1 MHEYML
7 VDHITGQ
14 FLERCS
20 EHAEAKSRKGVL
32 QASRRRRVAI
42 HKVRL
47 PDRPIPKQL
56 ARQRNRTLQTH
67 ARLALS
73 SQLAI
78 SRKPEASSA
87 LSLSRLWDV
96 SSIASNSAHGNW
108 EEYRNLRRRYRATP
122 SDDGG
127 APYIACDSTEIAV
140 VRILAQT
147 YPYNQFGVTPTGD
160 VFAGYSF
167 GYHTDPAR
175 LYVTTLCPILG
186 EAAELLL
193 HRSIGEGGRFYV
205 HPEVIERAADQ
216 TLLARLEISKD
227 TMPG

>member
-73 SQLAI
+73 SDQVAHLEETRGVQRTLVEQAMG
-78 SRKPEASSA
+78 
-87 LSLSRLWDV
+87 RLID
-96 SSIASNSAHGNW
+96 
-108 EEYRNLRRRYRATP
+108 RLK
-122 SDDGG
+122 
-127 APYIACDSTEIAV
+127 
-140 VRILAQT
+140 
-147 YPYNQFGVTPTGD
+147 FGP
-160 VFAGYSF
+160 
-167 GYHTDPAR
+167 
-175 LYVTTLCPILG
+175 
-186 EAAELLL
+186 
-193 HRSIGEGGRFYV
+193 
-205 HPEVIERAADQ
+205 
-216 TLLARLEISKD
+216 
-227 TMPG
+227 